1 MFFLFYILNQ
11 VPSHFS
17 CVGECC
23 NAVLLWSSLCGQNC
37 KLACRQTVVLAL
49 KNTLIPKPYI
59 CPVIYSKRN
68 PPISDVKPLCRGYL
82 SDGHGAE
89 DVEEDKGAVC
99 KILAQ
104 QVAVGQPLDVGQRH
118 KRQLGHY
125 SSVKAEQKWDNSVR
139 ANIHTNTFVLLFI
152 VCCVLCLGV
161 PAQAAAP
168 ATRPR
173 ISGRKWM
180 DGWMDGCFLFS
191 FVDRK
196 LKLTFVLS
204 LTDISTQVIF
214 HVVWLFNEKV
224 NLHGVEHAHQSCKAE
239 ADGKH
244 GLHAHL
250 QTNRIKHEIRLH
262 LTHTVE
268 HHSTFSY

>member
-68 PPISDVKPLCRGYL
+68 PPISDVKPLCWGYL

-139 ANIHTNTFVLLFI
+139 ANIHTDTSVLLFI

-180 DGWMDGCFLFS
+180 DGWMDGWMLLIQFCYSVSQTKTDFCSQSHRHQHTSHLS
-191 FVDRK
+191 CS
-196 LKLTFVLS
+196 LTFQWKGE
-204 LTDISTQVIF
+204 LTWSWTCPSK
-214 HVVWLFNEKV
+214 L
-224 NLHGVEHAHQSCKAE
+224 
-239 ADGKH
+239 
-244 GLHAHL
+244 
-250 QTNRIKHEIRLH
+250 
-262 LTHTVE
+262 
-268 HHSTFSY
+268 